1 MILDTALRELPPVPA
16 TLHSQNLLVDV
27 YAAMTRNRGTL
38 FITLIMTLVSASSDA
53 ATCTA
58 ESGMRRV
65 ALLELYTSEGCNSC
79 PPTDRWVSELPVRGY
94 LPASVVTL
102 AFHVDYWNYLGWP
115 DPFSKAQYSERQRMA
130 SLRNRARVVYT
141 PQLLLNGRDFRRGV
155 VFDDFGERLSALNRE
170 PARATIRLQVYTDDS
185 TGLGV
190 TGTATVADAA
200 VRGGAQAYLAL
211 YENNLSNP
219 VTAGENRGKRLRHD
233 FVVRDL
239 AGPFPVDSSGEAQL
253 QQRFSLDPR
262 WKTGDLHVAAFVQ
275 NERSGDVLQAFT
287 ISYCH

>member
-1 MILDTALRELPPVPA
+1 MKR
-16 TLHSQNLLVDV
+16 V
-27 YAAMTRNRGTL
+27 YAAMTGIHGRL
-38 FITLIMTLVSASSDA
+38 LVAIMMTLVAASADA

-58 ESGMRRV
+58 ESSARRI

-79 PPTDRWVSELPVRGY
+79 PPADRWVSELPGRGY
-94 LPASVVTL
+94 IPASVVTL

-115 DPFSKAQYSERQRMA
+115 DPFSKAQNSERQRMA

-141 PQLLLNGRDFRRGV
+141 PQLLLNGRDFRRGT

-170 PARATIRLQVYTDDS
+170 PARATINLQVYTNDS
-185 TGLGV
+185 TGLSV
-190 TGTATVADAA
+190 TGTAMVADAA

-211 YENNLSNP
+211 YENNLSNQI
-219 VTAGENRGKRLRHD
+219 TAGENRGKRLRHD

-239 AGPFPVDSSGEAQL
+239 AGPFPVDSGGEARL

-262 WKTGDLHVAAFVQ
+262 WKTADLHVAAFVQ
-275 NERSGDVLQAFT
+275 NERSGDVLQALT
-287 ISYCH
+287 IPYCH